1 MRCSVEG
8 IMYPKDA
15 KSLLGAET
23 LRSSAAGSAK
33 SPVVE
38 VPHASWSVCK
48 AELDRILSSV
58 AGLSPSHVFVLGPL
72 HKGPV
77 CYDSPC
83 DVYAPEDGFLEGS
96 DWKVPLQV
104 PSVLTPFVTVS
115 DDICSEEQS
124 LEIIAPYI
132 DLLFPGVPVCHLLAS
147 SDGPEVKKMAS
158 VIEKDFPNA
167 LVFISNNSETCCG
180 RMWKEAF
187 DGNRT

>member
-8 IMYPKDA
+8 IMYPRDA
-15 KSLLGAET
+15 KSILKADGLCT
-23 LRSSAAGSAK
+23 SSGCGN
-33 SPVVE
+33 VRCLE
-38 VPHASWSVCK
+38 VPHSAWSVCK
-48 AELDRILSSV
+48 ADLDRIFSAM
-58 AGLSPSHVFVLGPL
+58 AGLSPSLVFVLGPL
-72 HKGPV
+72 HKGPI
-77 CYDSPC
+77 DQNSPC
-83 DVYAPEDGFLEGS
+83 DVYAPYDGFLEGS

-104 PSVLTPFVTVS
+104 PSVLAPFVTVS

-124 LEIIAPYI
+124 LEVIAPYI

-167 LVFISNNSETCCG
+167 LVLISNNSETCCG